1 MNRLT
6 PWISTELHQFC
17 HSLTKGVYLFK
28 FILIY
33 ITINKVLLTNSKLE
47 TGCQCFSLALHAL
60 LQYTLGN
67 YTLQNMEY
75 GKLLETHF
83 HGVLAIKNK
92 LMFMKN
98 SDSKESRDVKKKN
111 KFTARYLLG
120 VVKIKLVPLK
130 GSSENLKSGSAHVLL

>member
-1 MNRLT
+1 M
-6 PWISTELHQFC
+6 
-17 HSLTKGVYLFK
+17 
-28 FILIY
+28 
-33 ITINKVLLTNSKLE
+33 
-47 TGCQCFSLALHAL
+47 
-60 LQYTLGN
+60 
-67 YTLQNMEY
+67 
-75 GKLLETHF
+75 HF

-130 GSSENLKSGSAHVLL
+130 GSSENLKSGSAYVLL